1 MNKVNVILPVPD
13 TETSVMVVRGLCSQ
27 RFNFPCFRLTLLRDS
42 VKTDREEVLCVCGVD
57 VSEAG

>member
-13 TETSVMVVRGLCSQ
+13 TETTVMVVRGLFSQ
-27 RFNFPCFRLTLLRDS
+27 RFNFLCFRLTLLRDS
-42 VKTDREEVLCVCGVD
+42 VKNDREEVLCVCGVD